1 MVSNVKIKGVI
12 FARAWY
18 TAAVSTMERGDRLNY
33 YDTIF
38 AYAFEGKEPA
48 NVSPVVRTAFAM
60 VREFI
65 DQDIIKYQERCERNR
80 QNARGGKRV
89 AASGSE
95 SLRVA
100 DNTNTNTNNTT
111 NTNNNTI
118 SLSEEREKFL
128 ICGSFFARGALQP
141 AEELKR
147 FWEYYD
153 SLGWRNNKGAQI
165 VKKTAAARMW
175 NLQTGITKQA
185 LAPRVAWFE
194 AMSRCECSNIVIF
207 DSLVR
212 ADVRGDVLH
221 LIARDVKTFSDICEH
236 QFMAG
241 LKTYATGYECR
252 SAVYEPALQD

>member
-1 MVSNVKIKGVI
+1 MESEYKIKGVI
-12 FARAWY
+12 FARSWFD
-18 TAAVSTMERGDRLNY
+18 AAITSLSDTDRLKF
-33 YDTIF
+33 YDAAF
-38 AYAFEGKEPA
+38 DYAFYD
-48 NVSPVVRTAFAM
+48 VVRSGMSPAVQMAFAM
-60 VREFI
+60 VRPFI
-65 DQDIIKYQERCERNR
+65 DQDRIKYQERCERNR

-100 DNTNTNTNNTT
+100 NNTNTNTNNTT

-141 AEELKR
+141 GEELKR

-153 SLGWRNNKGAQI
+153 SLGWKNNKGAPI

-221 LIARDVKTFSDICEH
+221 LIARDVKTFSEICEH

-241 LKTYATGYECR
+241 LKTYAAGYECR

>member
-1 MVSNVKIKGVI
+1 MESEYKIKGVI
-12 FARAWY
+12 FARSWFD
-18 TAAVSTMERGDRLNY
+18 AVKVNLSRSERLQF
-33 YDTIF
+33 YDAVF
-38 AYAFEGKEPA
+38 EYAFSDHVTSDMSPA
-48 NVSPVVRTAFAM
+48 VQMAFAM
-60 VREFI
+60 VRPFI
-65 DQDIIKYQERCERNR
+65 DQDRIKYQERCERNR

-95 SLRVA
+95 SLPVA
-100 DNTNTNTNNTT
+100 TNTNTSTNTST

-141 AEELKR
+141 GEELKR

-153 SLGWRNNKGAQI
+153 SLGWKNNKGAPI

-175 NLQTGITKQA
+175 NLQTGVTKQA

-194 AMSRCECSNIVIF
+194 AMCRCECSDIVIF

-212 ADVRGDVLH
+212 TEVRGDILH
-221 LIARDVKTFSDICEH
+221 LIVRDIEIFSDICEH

-241 LKTYATGYECR
+241 LRTYAATYGCR
-252 SAVYEPALQD
+252 NAVYDPVLQD